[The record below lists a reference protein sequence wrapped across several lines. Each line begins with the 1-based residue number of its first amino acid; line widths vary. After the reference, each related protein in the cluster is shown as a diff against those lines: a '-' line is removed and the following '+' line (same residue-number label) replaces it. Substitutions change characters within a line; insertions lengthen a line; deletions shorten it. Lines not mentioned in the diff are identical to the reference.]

1 MHWSGVCRRPV
12 AGQLKGALDHYG
24 EAMHIR
30 RDVLGDKHPKTLQSI
45 GKMVSWWQNFLKFGA
60 IFFWAKYGDFSRGH
74 PKMWFSRG
82 IPQKALTSRLGIIV
96 ICPDFF
102 LG

>member
-1 MHWSGVCRRPV
+1 MISKYALVRRSRRPV

-60 IFFWAKYGDFSRGH
+60 IFLSKVWRFQLRS
-74 PKMWFSRG
+74 S
-82 IPQKALTSRLGIIV
+82 QNV
-96 ICPDFF
+96 V
-102 LG
+102 